1 MFKTIS
7 WGQYAGGVLLLLV
20 LYYAYVGAMYY
31 RAELLALL
39 KGKGKAGGL
48 AEAPAPTLATIA
60 RKGPLLTK
68 SAITLPAPPPEVA
81 GPASAPVV
89 PEAKA
94 EPAAE
99 EPSQSEGLVQA
110 STPPAAAPELA
121 EPEAPSF
128 SELPTLALA
137 GVEVSKGNKYE
148 NAMESNFANDYAS
161 TLANPSV
168 TDLLSV
174 TESGVS
180 YSSEE
185 FEPGLTVGIAQL
197 GDFLKRATEGQITQ
211 AELVEQVPALD
222 NTDLLLSFYQAS
234 SQSAQRLT
242 SQRLAAVAEP
252 GLG

>member
-7 WGQYAGGVLLLLV
+7 WGHYAGGVLLLLV

-81 GPASAPVV
+81 GPAPAPVAPQV
-89 PEAKA
+89 EAESPA
-94 EPAAE
+94 EA
-99 EPSQSEGLVQA
+99 PSESEDLAQA
-110 STPPAAAPELA
+110 SKLSEAASELA
-121 EPEAPSF
+121 ESDAPIVQ
-128 SELPTLALA
+128 ELPTLNLA
-137 GVEVSKGNKYE
+137 SVEISAGDKYE
-148 NAMESNFANDYAS
+148 NARENHFVNDYAS
-161 TLANPSV
+161 TLAISNV

-180 YSSEE
+180 YSPEE

-197 GDFLKRATEGQITQ
+197 GDFLERAAEGQITQ

-234 SQSAQRLT
+234 SQGAQRLT
-242 SQRLAAVAEP
+242 SQRFAAVAEP
-252 GLG
+252 GLS